1 MEMVQSDL
9 KMNGLANYTHNLL
22 PEGAEKPA
30 VWGYELISKA
40 FV

>member
-1 MEMVQSDL
+1 MFAVY
-9 KMNGLANYTHNLL
+9 YTHNLL
-22 PEGAEKPA
+22 PEGNEKPV